1 MKRKVFLIVLAAVL
15 CFAAAASADSG
26 GLTFAQ
32 TCWHK
37 LATATTLYVQIQP
50 GDPLTAAGTLEAGT
64 YVRPTGDTMD
74 GKAEIS
80 IGFDISYRCYVDGS
94 AIVSC
99 AQSVTLPD
107 GRVVSVP
114 EAAAKSK
121 TALNVFLDAEYNTTL
136 SGGSYTDADGVVHE
150 ITDELSDAELEEL
163 AREAKWDKA
172 MALAYAHNGRTMT
185 YYHDDA
191 GNETLVLVSYMGLAR
206 SRVTMNGEE
215 QMVETWRLSWETEAP
230 EDKMLAVVAPKDAA
244 NVRLRATNKSNST
257 ILNRVPTNTVVQVI
271 KTDKNWTLVDTNDP
285 ESPRGYISTSVLQF
299 YPNVQIPYEAAK
311 VSAAG
316 RTTGDDPVWIRSKDS
331 SKARRIIQFNLGEP
345 LSVCSRTET
354 GWCEVD
360 VGGYHAYILPEFVT
374 LDEQLTAEN
383 P

>member
-1 MKRKVFLIVLAAVL
+1 MKLKVFLITLAAAL
-15 CFAAAASADSG
+15 CFAAAASALE
-26 GLTFAQ
+26 LTFAQ

-37 LATATTLYVQIQP
+37 LATDTTLYVQIQS
-50 GDPLTAAGTLEAGT
+50 GDPLTVAGTLPAGT

-74 GKAEIS
+74 GKAGIS
-80 IGFDISYRCYVDGS
+80 FQFETYGYVDGS

-99 AQSVTLPD
+99 AQSVTLPS
-107 GRVVSVP
+107 GTTVSVP
-114 EAAAKSK
+114 EALAKSK
-121 TALNVFLDAEYNTTL
+121 SALNLYLETEYGESL
-136 SGGSYTDADGVVHE
+136 SGGSFTDGDGVVHE
-150 ITDELSDAELEEL
+150 ITDELSAEEEEEL
-163 AREAKWDKA
+163 SREARWQKA
-172 MALAYAHNGRTMT
+172 MGLAYAHNGRTMT
-185 YYHDDA
+185 FYRDDD
-191 GNETLVLVSYMGLAR
+191 GNEIPVLVSYMGLAR
-206 SRVTMNGEE
+206 SRVTMYDEE

-230 EDKMLAVVAPKDAA
+230 EDKVLAVVLPKDAA

-257 ILNRVPTNTVVQVI
+257 VLTRVPTNTVVQVI

-299 YPNVQIPYEAAK
+299 YPNTQIPYEAAK

-316 RTTGDDPVWIRSKDS
+316 RTKGDDPVWIRAKDS

-345 LSVCSRTET
+345 LSVCSRTES

-374 LDEQLTAEN
+374 LDDLTAEN